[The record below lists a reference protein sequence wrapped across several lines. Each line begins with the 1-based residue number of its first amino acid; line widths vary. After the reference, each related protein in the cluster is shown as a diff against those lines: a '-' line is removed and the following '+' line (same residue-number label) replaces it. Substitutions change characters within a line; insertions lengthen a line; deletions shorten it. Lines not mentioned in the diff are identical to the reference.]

1 MFHQLISNY
10 MNIISL
16 IPSSLQQKEMKI
28 MAQYI
33 EISPYLVLFIA
44 QLSNIDIIDIVIEE
58 IGFVISEKRSEI
70 WTFKDNFPFYKVP
83 FA

>member
-70 WTFKDNFPFYKVP
+70 WTFKDNFSFYKVP

>member
-70 WTFKDNFPFYKVP
+70 
-83 FA
+83 

>member
-1 MFHQLISNY
+1 

-70 WTFKDNFPFYKVP
+70 
-83 FA
+83 